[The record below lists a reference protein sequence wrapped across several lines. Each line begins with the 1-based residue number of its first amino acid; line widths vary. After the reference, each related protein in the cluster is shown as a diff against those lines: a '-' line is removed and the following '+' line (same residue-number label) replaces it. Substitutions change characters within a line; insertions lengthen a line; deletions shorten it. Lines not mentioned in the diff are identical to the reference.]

1 MLVLRHNGGELYD
14 ERTGRFIVSKPVT
27 IRLEHSLI
35 SISKW
40 ESKWHK
46 PFLDTSV
53 KSLDEEL
60 DYIRCMSIDGD
71 LDDMVLNSLSASDFE
86 AIRAYVGDPM
96 TATTFKKDTQRG
108 KKEVITS
115 EIIYY
120 WMVSLEIPF
129 ECEKWHLNR
138 LLTLI
143 KVCNIKNSPSKKMK
157 KRDQLAQQR
166 ALNASRRARSGSK
179 G

>member
-1 MLVLRHNGGELYD
+1 MLVLHHESQEFFD
-14 ERTGRFIVSKPVT
+14 EANERFVVSKPVT
-27 IRLEHSLI
+27 LRLEHSLI

-46 PFLDTSV
+46 PFLEANEKTPE
-53 KSLDEEL
+53 EEL
-60 DYIRCMSIDGD
+60 DYVRCMSIDGD
-71 LDDMVLNSLSASDFE
+71 IDATTLSTLSASDFE
-86 AIRAYVGDPM
+86 AIRAYVSDTM
-96 TATTFKKDTQRG
+96 TATTFRKDAKHG
-108 KKEVITS
+108 KKEVVTS
-115 EIIYY
+115 EVIYY

-157 KRDQLAQQR
+157 KKDQLAQQR
-166 ALNASRRARSGSK
+166 ALNASRRAKTGSR